1 MQFVLFST
9 PQSTV
14 RSILVTQFG
23 GDILIFRKKKQ
34 NTMQPEL
41 HQRWFN
47 SKCAVVGCSYN
58 IEEIAY
64 WTQFDNCY
72 IAIGMGQTVF
82 KDDPFNADWA
92 TTLGFW
98 ENDVVQ
104 PYYGQFNTVY
114 LDRCVWN
121 CFQDTAVFVRMLK
134 FVAKLLK
141 RGGRFYIPTQ
151 NWNEAVRY
159 KLARMFH
166 DVPPHGGGSGGG
178 YEITDVAKVDAM
190 IKTKLFRL
198 GSTVT
203 YERGK
208 ASHRYEWQVFYKK

>member
-1 MQFVLFST
+1 
-9 PQSTV
+9 
-14 RSILVTQFG
+14 
-23 GDILIFRKKKQ
+23 
-34 NTMQPEL
+34 MQPEL

-58 IEEIAY
+58 IDEIAY

-72 IAIGMGQTVF
+72 IAIGKGETEF
-82 KDDPFNADWA
+82 KDDPFNVDWT

-104 PYYGQFNTVY
+104 PYYGRFNTVY

-121 CFQDTAVFVRMLK
+121 CFGDTNVFVRMLT
-134 FVAKLLK
+134 FVANLLK
-141 RGGRFYIPTQ
+141 VGGRFYIPTQ

-166 DVPPHGGGSGGG
+166 DVPPHGGGSG

-190 IKTKLFRL
+190 IDSKLFRL
-198 GSTVT
+198 GSTVQ
-203 YERGK
+203 YEQNSPRHK
-208 ASHRYEWQVFYKK
+208 WQVFYTK